1 MVLLTFLF
9 WLGIWQLRSLPPLPT
24 MPFGQRSEHTLKN
37 RNNAEERIGWEIH
50 QEERWEEKENKEIS
64 TMTFD
69 EIIQVVLSHEGGY
82 VNDPDDPG
90 GETNFGISKKAF
102 PDLDIKNLTEEDA
115 VKIYHD
121 KYWKP
126 SKVEMLPER
135 LWATYFDM
143 AVNMGKKRACEILQ
157 KACNHKN
164 KVNIKVDG
172 RLGRNTAWS
181 AKKLEPE
188 RLQSFR
194 VKYYADLINRKPK
207 LGKYWFGWY
216 KRALLT

>member
-1 MVLLTFLF
+1 MALLTFLF
-9 WLGIWQLRSLPPLPT
+9 WLGIWQSKLPPLLPT
-24 MPFGQRSEHTLKN
+24 MPLGQKSEHILKN
-37 RNNAEERIGWEIH
+37 RRSNAEERIRWEIF
-50 QEERWEEKENKEIS
+50 QEEREEKEGKETSLSFESIV
-64 TMTFD
+64 
-69 EIIQVVLSHEGGY
+69 QVVLKHEGGY
-82 VNDPDDPG
+82 VNDPDDSG
-90 GETNFGISKKAF
+90 GETNFGISKRAF
-102 PDLDIKNLTEEDA
+102 PDLDIKNLTKEDA

-157 KACNHKN
+157 KACNHKRN
-164 KVNIKVDG
+164 VNIKVDG
-172 RLGRNTAWS
+172 RLGRNTAAS

-194 VKYYADLINRKPK
+194 VKYYAELINRKPK
-207 LGKYWFGWY
+207 LEKYWFGWY
-216 KRALLT
+216 KRAIAT

>member
-1 MVLLTFLF
+1 MP
-9 WLGIWQLRSLPPLPT
+9 LGQK
-24 MPFGQRSEHTLKN
+24 SEHILKN
-37 RNNAEERIGWEIH
+37 RRSNAEERIRWEIF
-50 QEERWEEKENKEIS
+50 QEEREEKEGKETSLSFESIV
-64 TMTFD
+64 
-69 EIIQVVLSHEGGY
+69 QVVLKHEGGY
-82 VNDPDDPG
+82 VNDPDDSG
-90 GETNFGISKKAF
+90 GETNFGISKRAF
-102 PDLDIKNLTEEDA
+102 PDLDIKNLTKEDA

-157 KACNHKN
+157 KACNHKRN
-164 KVNIKVDG
+164 VNIKVDG
-172 RLGRNTAWS
+172 RLGRNTAAS

-194 VKYYADLINRKPK
+194 VKYYAELINRKPK
-207 LGKYWFGWY
+207 LEKYWFGWY
-216 KRALLT
+216 KRAIAT